1 MDDVAAG
8 VVAVGG
14 RGDGVAVNISRFS
27 ENASASDWAVG
38 EWVAVAE
45 IMDRVDRIVT
55 SAAD

>member
-1 MDDVAAG
+1 MPVG
-8 VVAVGG
+8 VVAV
-14 RGDGVAVNISRFS
+14 GDGVAVNSSRFS
-27 ENASASDWAVG
+27 EKAKASDWAVG

>member
-8 VVAVGG
+8 VVAVVG
-14 RGDGVAVNISRFS
+14 RGDGVAVNSSRFS
-27 ENASASDWAVG
+27 ENANARDWAVG

-45 IMDRVDRIVT
+45 IMDCGDRADT

>member
-38 EWVAVAE
+38 EWVAVTE
-45 IMDRVDRIVT
+45 IMDWGDRT
-55 SAAD
+55 ANSAAD

>member
-1 MDDVAAG
+1 MGDVESG
-8 VVAVGG
+8 VVAVVGK
-14 RGDGVAVNISRFS
+14 GDGVAVNSSRFS
-27 ENASASDWAVG
+27 EKAKASDWAVG